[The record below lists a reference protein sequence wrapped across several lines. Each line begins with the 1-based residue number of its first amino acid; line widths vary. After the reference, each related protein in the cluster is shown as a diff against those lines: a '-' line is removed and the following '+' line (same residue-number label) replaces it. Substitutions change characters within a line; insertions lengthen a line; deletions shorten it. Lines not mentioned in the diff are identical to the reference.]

1 MIRELI
7 NDLRVYFNKI
17 ENPTEEEK
25 RFIQLLNEG
34 YFPITSVH
42 RNDLESKGFDVKRIS
57 DSDMEELADK
67 MADDY
72 CEQLYWES
80 LEIIAE
86 ILGFPKCGD
95 NLDDNDDEDV

>member
-17 ENPTEEEK
+17 DNPTEEEK
-25 RFIQLLNEG
+25 RFIKRLNEG

-42 RNDLESKGFDVKRIS
+42 RDDLESKGFDVKRIS

-72 CEQLYWES
+72 CEQIYWES

-86 ILGFPKCGD
+86 ILGFPKCSD
-95 NLDDNDDEDV
+95 NLDDSDEEDV